1 MVIFPLFLKRFRRV
15 VRMPLLKPAAASL
28 SIITYGVFSEYLLQR
43 GNPQS
48 GIHSLFTSL
57 WWVMQTV
64 TTVGYGDTPVVGLYA
79 RINGIF
85 IMVAGIGSVG
95 FLLANLG
102 SNLIDNRLARKLG
115 EARTKM
121 KQHIIICNFND
132 QAAEIAHD
140 ILEEDIPVLILSQT
154 KPRIED
160 PNVDYVNGTSLN
172 ARDLERAGISR
183 CKTAVILADRRNEG
197 EEIAAVDAKTIV
209 SISNIKKV
217 NPLIY
222 VIAELLSRD
231 NEDAA
236 RNLGADEVIVKGN
249 VSSLLISNA
258 VLNPGISRIYS
269 ELLRTDGKMRFEEV
283 SVDESFK
290 GKAIR
295 EFHDYMEKTGRV
307 VVALRRGDDLVIRP
321 SLDSKLD
328 YDFAILLS
336 QNSQ

>member
-1 MVIFPLFLKRFRRV
+1 MVLFPVFLKRFRRV

-28 SIITYGVFSEYLLQR
+28 SIIAYGVFSEYLLQR

-102 SNLIDNRLARKLG
+102 SNLIDNRLARKIG
-115 EARTKM
+115 EARTRM

-132 QAAEIAHD
+132 QAAEVARD
-140 ILEEDIPVLILSQT
+140 ILKEDIPVLILSQT

-160 PNVDYVNGTSLN
+160 PNIDYVNGSSLN
-172 ARDLERAGISR
+172 VADLDKAGITK
-183 CKTAVILADRRNEG
+183 CKTAIILADRKNEG
-197 EEIAAVDAKTIV
+197 EDVPAVDAKTIV
-209 SISNIKKV
+209 SIANIKRI
-217 NPLIY
+217 NPQIY

-231 NEDAA
+231 NENTA
-236 RNLGADEVIVKGN
+236 RNLGADEIIVKGN

-258 VLNPGISRIYS
+258 VLNPGISKIYG

-283 SVDESFK
+283 PVDDSFR
-290 GKAIR
+290 GKATR
-295 EFHDYMEKTGRV
+295 EFHDYLEKNGKVLIAVRK
-307 VVALRRGDDLVIRP
+307 GDDIIIRP
-321 SLDSKLD
+321 PLDSTLD
-328 YDFAILLS
+328 CEFAILIS
-336 QNSQ
+336 QNDR

>member
-1 MVIFPLFLKRFRRV
+1 VVLFPLFIRRFRKV

-154 KPRIED
+154 KPRIDD

-172 ARDLERAGISR
+172 ARDLERSGISR

-197 EEIAAVDAKTIV
+197 EEISAVDAKTIV

-217 NPLIY
+217 NPQIY

-231 NEDAA
+231 NEDSA
-236 RNLGADEVIVKGN
+236 RNLGADEIIVRGN

-258 VLNPGISRIYS
+258 VLNPGISKIYS

-283 SVDESFK
+283 SVDDNFK
-290 GKAIR
+290 GKPIR
-295 EFHDYMEKTGRV
+295 EFHDYMEKSGKV

-321 SLDSKLD
+321 SLDSRLD
-328 YDFAILLS
+328 YDFAILIS
-336 QNSQ
+336 QPSK

>member
-1 MVIFPLFLKRFRRV
+1 MKRFRRV
-15 VRMPLLKPAAASL
+15 VRMPLLKPGAVSL
-28 SIITYGVFSEYLLQR
+28 SIIVYGVFSEYLLQR
-43 GNPQS
+43 GDPQS

-102 SNLIDNRLARKLG
+102 SNMIDNRLARKLG

-132 QAAEIAHD
+132 QALEIAHD
-140 ILEEDIPVLILSQT
+140 ILEEEIPVLILSQT
-154 KPRIED
+154 KPKLED
-160 PNVDYVNGTSLN
+160 PNVDYVSGTSLN
-172 ARDLERAGISR
+172 SRDLERAGISK
-183 CKTAVILADRRNEG
+183 CKTVVILADRRNEG

-209 SISNIKKV
+209 SISNIKKA
-217 NPLIY
+217 NPQIY

-231 NEDAA
+231 SEEAA
-236 RNLGADEVIVKGN
+236 RNLGADEIIVKGN

-258 VLNPGISRIYS
+258 VLNPGISKVYS
-269 ELLRTDGKMRFEEV
+269 ELLRPDGKMRFEEV
-283 SVDESFK
+283 PVDNSFK
-290 GKAIR
+290 GKAVK
-295 EFHDYMEKTGRV
+295 EFHDYMERNGKV
-307 VVALRRGDDLVIRP
+307 VVAFRKGDNIFLRS
-321 SLDSKLD
+321 SLDSIMD
-328 YDFAILLS
+328 FDFAILIS
-336 QNSQ
+336 QGKE

>member
-1 MVIFPLFLKRFRRV
+1 VVLFPLFLKRFRRV

-28 SIITYGVFSEYLLQR
+28 SIVTYGVFSEYLLQR

-140 ILEEDIPVLILSQT
+140 ILDEDIPVLILSQT
-154 KPRIED
+154 KPRFED

-172 ARDLERAGISR
+172 ARDLERSGISK
-183 CKTAVILADRRNEG
+183 CKTAVILADRRSEG
-197 EEIAAVDAKTIV
+197 EELSAVDAKTIV

-217 NPLIY
+217 NPNIY

-236 RNLGADEVIVKGN
+236 RNLGADEIIVRGN
-249 VSSLLISNA
+249 ISSLLISNA
-258 VLNPGISRIYS
+258 VLNPGISKIYG
-269 ELLRTDGKMRFEEV
+269 ELLSKDGKMKFEEV
-283 SVDESFK
+283 SVDDSFK
-290 GKAIR
+290 GRAIR
-295 EFHDYMEKTGRV
+295 EFHDHMEKRGKV
-307 VVALRRGDDLVIRP
+307 LVALRRGDHMVIRP
-321 SLDSKLD
+321 PLDSKLD
-328 YDFAILLS
+328 YDFAILIS
-336 QNSQ
+336 QSDQ